1 MFGFSFNVWIKHVLS
16 STKRRMSEYC
26 MLVCLCVCLLA
37 PKNKCM
43 LAYNLKTKPFSSWQL
58 AWGYTTISLI
68 TSSCHFFKFEI
79 HLVLKFL
86 TWPFFFF
93 KYFFFR
99 GLGRIKFLLSFLIS
113 FFYSHVF
120 TYNLFF
126 QINLV
131 LLYYL
136 AAKIYQFW

>member
-1 MFGFSFNVWIKHVLS
+1 MFYLALKGAWA
-16 STKRRMSEYC
+16 STAC
-26 MLVCLCVCLLA
+26 WFVCVCLLA

-58 AWGYTTISLI
+58 AWGYIIISLI
-68 TSSCHFFKFEI
+68 TSSCHFFQIWNSFGFEI
-79 HLVLKFL
+79 FDLA
-86 TWPFFFF
+86 FFK

-113 FFYSHVF
+113 FFYSNVF

-126 QINLV
+126 QISLV

-136 AAKIYQFW
+136 AAKIYKFW